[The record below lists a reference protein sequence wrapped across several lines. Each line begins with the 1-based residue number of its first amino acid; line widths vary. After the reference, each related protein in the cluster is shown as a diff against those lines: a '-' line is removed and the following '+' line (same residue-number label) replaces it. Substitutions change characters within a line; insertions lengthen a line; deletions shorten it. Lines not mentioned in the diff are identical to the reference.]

1 MEKVDFACK
10 LETVDTKEV
19 LVNLFKSADEQD
31 GGNMDNL
38 EFLMHL
44 DAEITDQGNE
54 KVQEAE
60 FIIVVD
66 RLESM
71 KIVRFSYLLHKLLK
85 ERLNARHPVE
95 TSARSSLQD
104 AGLDERP
111 GKHQVRTKINVFFR
125 ALFHHC
131 ICVERFR
138 HVFSPGSE

>member
-1 MEKVDFACK
+1 MEKVDFTCK

-19 LVNLFKSADEQD
+19 LVNLFKSVDEQD
-31 GGNMDNL
+31 GGKMDNQ

-71 KIVRFSYLLHKLLK
+71 KIVRF
-85 ERLNARHPVE
+85 
-95 TSARSSLQD
+95 
-104 AGLDERP
+104 
-111 GKHQVRTKINVFFR
+111 
-125 ALFHHC
+125 
-131 ICVERFR
+131 
-138 HVFSPGSE
+138 

>member
-1 MEKVDFACK
+1 MFKKQSMINRLSNPINRNRSAAKISKVMSS
-10 LETVDTKEV
+10 TVDTKEV

-31 GGNMDNL
+31 GGEKDNL

-71 KIVRFSYLLHKLLK
+71 KIVRF
-85 ERLNARHPVE
+85 
-95 TSARSSLQD
+95 
-104 AGLDERP
+104 
-111 GKHQVRTKINVFFR
+111 
-125 ALFHHC
+125 
-131 ICVERFR
+131 
-138 HVFSPGSE
+138 